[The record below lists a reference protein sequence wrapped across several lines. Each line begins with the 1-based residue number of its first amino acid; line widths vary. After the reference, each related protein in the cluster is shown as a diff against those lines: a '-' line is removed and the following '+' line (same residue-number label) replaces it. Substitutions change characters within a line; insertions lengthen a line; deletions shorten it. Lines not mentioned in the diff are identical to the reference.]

1 MAARLAACT
10 AVPVAYP
17 MFILVVIA
25 SAVARPLGSPSS
37 ATAASA
43 TAIPAIAAAAA
54 AASTPAASIAAAEV
68 AAAAAAATLR
78 GRSASLP
85 AAATSLASAR
95 AEEVDEL
102 VDIES
107 AWHWPRQPR
116 AARRLLGRVMAA
128 KERGG

>member
-68 AAAAAAATLR
+68 AAAAAAAATLR

-107 AWHWPRQPR
+107 AWRG
-116 AARRLLGRVMAA
+116 LLGRVMAA
-128 KERGG
+128 KECGG